1 MKKLISGLA
10 AVVMAMA
17 VCVQTAS
24 AAMIGDTSSSKV
36 DYLSVMNVPLR
47 EHLAQAA
54 DDDLI
59 QVTIELKDNIDL
71 ENVEL
76 KAISR
81 ARISAAEKASLE
93 KSQMLSLTDAENE
106 AVQLAALKVRD
117 KISEERYA
125 LLEEH
130 YNAKNEAFISSTCLK
145 NAKIGSVG
153 IFTPFIRD
161 TVLTKN
167 EILEIAKNPEVCR
180 IDLVQDDY
188 YDYPEYYDDDDDDY

>member
-130 YNAKNEAFISSTCLK
+130 YDAKNEAFISSTCLK

-161 TVLTKN
+161 TMLTKM
-167 EILEIAKNPEVCR
+167 R
-180 IDLVQDDY
+180 S
-188 YDYPEYYDDDDDDY
+188 